1 MTSRAFPGTFRH
13 LEEGEM
19 IVADDEEG
27 ETLQGSNS
35 VYHIH
40 KILSSD
46 NYSIGQ
52 TVSKFI
58 EDF

>member
-1 MTSRAFPGTFRH
+1 
-13 LEEGEM
+13 M

-27 ETLQGSNS
+27 ETLHESNS

-40 KILSSD
+40 KILSSE

-52 TVSKFI
+52 TVCSFI
-58 EDF
+58 EAFHDNYRNLKVAAKKLP